1 MADLSLDALRRAVA
15 APSKTIHRPEA
26 RQAGVAAVFTH
37 QMDLLFI
44 SRAERQGDPWS
55 GQISFPGGHHE
66 AGDADL
72 RETAMRESMEEL
84 GLDLSNA
91 EVLGQ
96 LDDLGTVRHLPAR
109 VVQPW
114 AFLVPEIAQ
123 LTPNYEV
130 ASVHRASLVDLVDG
144 VGRGTMPLVFKG
156 SEYTLPKV
164 DFDGKQLWGM
174 TLQMV
179 DDLLN
184 RLDGRGVGLDR

>member
-1 MADLSLDALRRAVA
+1 
-15 APSKTIHRPEA
+15 
-26 RQAGVAAVFTH
+26 
-37 QMDLLFI
+37 
-44 SRAERQGDPWS
+44 
-55 GQISFPGGHHE
+55 
-66 AGDADL
+66 
-72 RETAMRESMEEL
+72 MRESMEEL
-84 GLDLSNA
+84 GLDLANA

-114 AFLVPEIAQ
+114 AFLVPEIPQ
-123 LTPNYEV
+123 LTPNDEV